1 LAEKFLAN
9 VSQRGDIQE
18 LLDNPMLLT
27 SMCILFH
34 DGGRL
39 PQDRHDLYVRLVEN
53 VLYHRFPTQATR
65 EMHAIELGVIAYAM
79 HTGEGLGESR
89 RTPEA
94 ESTIFEIDRS
104 LSEYKKV
111 STYSEAGF
119 LGVSQTRECLL
130 SESGLLL
137 PAENK
142 RASFYHFSI
151 QEHLA
156 GMQFLDREE
165 GDLVSAFVK
174 RSAAKEWR
182 HTLSFAF
189 GAYLARFRD
198 RSKPV
203 QLVESLLDR
212 MTTDDVRLQVVIADC
227 LEVLRGREIR
237 LHPSSEQKFRNACL
251 AAIEREVEIQDRH
264 RLGLALGWLG
274 DPRIENDL
282 RKRDEMAKAFVR
294 IEAGDYAYQEGRVR
308 IGEPYYLSRYLVTN
322 SQYAMFIADGGY
334 REDRHWSTE
343 GWEWKVEQR
352 VKEPRLW
359 HHPLWNC
366 PNQPVVGV
374 SWYEANAFCH
384 WAGGR
389 LPTEEEWEAA
399 ARGAEGRK
407 YPWGSDW
414 EDGICNS
421 VESGLGVASAVGLF
435 PRSRTPGDSLED
447 MAGNA
452 FEWCC
457 NGLGSARVIRG
468 GCWYEGD
475 SSCNSV
481 DHSLRWEGS
490 RLLDLGFRLAL
501 DSVRAEP
508 SLRSR

>member
-1 LAEKFLAN
+1 LLLDLFDKASLYVSGAPGSGKSTFARWVAWLACEGQMTSAQIIGPDGYREAFPESLRGRLPLLVRLREFHEHLPRTARRRAMTSKEFQESLARWLDGSTPGGLTWACLERHLADGKGLVIFDGVDEVPLEAGEGNKVSFPRELLLSGLADAVSEWRKRGNRLLVTSRPYGLSPQDQHRLGLDHAPIERLDDELQDLLVRKWFGILKEDPAAGDRLAEKFLAN
-9 VSQRGDIQE
+9 VSQRVDIQE

-174 RSAAKEWR
+174 RSAAKE
-182 HTLSFAF
+182 
-189 GAYLARFRD
+189 
-198 RSKPV
+198 
-203 QLVESLLDR
+203 
-212 MTTDDVRLQVVIADC
+212 
-227 LEVLRGREIR
+227 
-237 LHPSSEQKFRNACL
+237 
-251 AAIEREVEIQDRH
+251 
-264 RLGLALGWLG
+264 
-274 DPRIENDL
+274 
-282 RKRDEMAKAFVR
+282 
-294 IEAGDYAYQEGRVR
+294 
-308 IGEPYYLSRYLVTN
+308 
-322 SQYAMFIADGGY
+322 
-334 REDRHWSTE
+334 
-343 GWEWKVEQR
+343 
-352 VKEPRLW
+352 
-359 HHPLWNC
+359 
-366 PNQPVVGV
+366 
-374 SWYEANAFCH
+374 
-384 WAGGR
+384 
-389 LPTEEEWEAA
+389 
-399 ARGAEGRK
+399 
-407 YPWGSDW
+407 
-414 EDGICNS
+414 
-421 VESGLGVASAVGLF
+421 
-435 PRSRTPGDSLED
+435 
-447 MAGNA
+447 
-452 FEWCC
+452 
-457 NGLGSARVIRG
+457 
-468 GCWYEGD
+468 
-475 SSCNSV
+475 
-481 DHSLRWEGS
+481 
-490 RLLDLGFRLAL
+490 
-501 DSVRAEP
+501 
-508 SLRSR
+508 